1 MANQVTNS
9 KDNKLK
15 KLFTY
20 SVFFIVILSY
30 LSGFITSIFFL
41 KIGND
46 DPNYLLFLLNIA
58 MALVVI
64 YLAKIKI
71 DVLNISKLDK
81 LYKLAKVLAVFS
93 GVSLMFSSVITPLF
107 FISLNELFL
116 SQVQTFGESNAY
128 NSYLYIE
135 LLINLFTG
143 IAGLIFSYIF
153 IKIDN
158 PK

>member
-1 MANQVTNS
+1 MASQLTNN

-20 SVFFIVILSY
+20 SVFLIVILSY

-46 DPNYLLFLLNIA
+46 DPNYLPFLLNIA
-58 MALVVI
+58 IALVVI
-64 YLAKIKI
+64 YLAKTKI

-81 LYKLAKVLAVFS
+81 FYKLAKVLAIFS
-93 GVSLMFSSVITPLF
+93 GVSLMVSLITVPMSYGLF
-107 FISLNELFL
+107 NEIFLNSIQL
-116 SQVQTFGESNAY
+116 SDQFNTVNY
-128 NSYLYIE
+128 YLYIE
-135 LLINLFTG
+135 LLNNLFAN
-143 IAGLIFSYIF
+143 IIGLIFSYIF
-153 IKIDN
+153 IKTDN